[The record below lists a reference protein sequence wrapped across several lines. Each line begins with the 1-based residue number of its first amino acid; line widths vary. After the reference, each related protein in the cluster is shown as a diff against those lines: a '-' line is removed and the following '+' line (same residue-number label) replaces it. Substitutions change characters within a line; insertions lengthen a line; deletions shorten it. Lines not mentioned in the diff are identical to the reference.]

1 MAAAV
6 FVPVESYLTEIWH
19 PDREYLDGEVQERNL
34 GEFDHANLQTVLAGW
49 FLIRRQQYTIRVVV
63 EQRVQVSATR
73 FRIPDVSVLS
83 AAYPKEQII
92 TRAPLICIE
101 VLSPEDSLR
110 KVQERICDYASFGVP
125 NIWVFDPEKRQVWIC
140 TADAMTKF
148 TGTVL
153 TAADTDISI
162 PLDEIWSNLD

>member
-1 MAAAV
+1 MATAV

-19 PDREYLDGEVQERNL
+19 PDREYLDGEVQERNF

-49 FLIRRQQYTIRVVV
+49 FLVRRRQYSIRVVV
-63 EQRVQVSATR
+63 EQRVQVSPTR
-73 FRIPDVSVLS
+73 FRIPDVSVMS
-83 AAYPKEQII
+83 AAHPKEQII
-92 TRAPLICIE
+92 THAPLICIE

-110 KVQERICDYASFGVP
+110 KVQERISDYASFGVP

-153 TAADTDISI
+153 TAIDTDITV
-162 PLDEIWSNLD
+162 PLDDIWSDLD